1 MGCRIDGQTGMQREG
16 DERVERRGAE
26 RCRAEA
32 EAAATKYLS
41 FLLRVSPLVRP
52 SVRPRIER
60 ARLLLR
66 GRGKED
72 NGELSCRINF
82 VGL

>member
-1 MGCRIDGQTGMQREG
+1 MGCRIDGQTGMQRETSESRG
-16 DERVERRGAE
+16 VERGE
-26 RCRAEA
+26 VS

-66 GRGKED
+66 GREGVRRTMA
-72 NGELSCRINF
+72 S
-82 VGL
+82 